1 MHDDGNDFLMRG
13 GNPSVKFP
21 VLGSTVI
28 GAVTKPI
35 KVMDVTD
42 PATGEVKRWSNG
54 DPKKQVVIELQTE
67 LRESEDDDGSR
78 TLWAKGQMVPAI
90 RDAVQRA
97 GAKGIMPGSIL
108 QVTWSDEK
116 PSSQRGLQAQKIYA
130 ARYWPPE
137 QVPQEVPPSP
147 GDRPAAP
154 QQYHQ
159 PAAGSAAVLPAA
171 AADSVAAGGGSVRAA
186 AGDGGGASG
195 DACPAAGAAA
205 VAGVGSAGCAA
216 GWSAGLV
223 PGSVAADQCCPAAV
237 SGAARAGPECSGPV
251 PG

>member
-1 MHDDGNDFLMRG
+1 
-13 GNPSVKFP
+13 
-21 VLGSTVI
+21 
-28 GAVTKPI
+28 VTKPI

-159 PAAGSAAVLPAA
+159 PAAPAYPQQAPQQYSPQPQQTPWQQAEAQYAPPQVTVGARPVTPAPPPVQQQLPVSAPPAAPQGGPPDSFLDRLRQTSAAQQQYQEQR
-171 AADSVAAGGGSVRAA
+171 G
-186 AGDGGGASG
+186 
-195 DACPAAGAAA
+195 
-205 VAGVGSAGCAA
+205 
-216 GWSAGLV
+216 
-223 PGSVAADQCCPAAV
+223 Q
-237 SGAARAGPECSGPV
+237 ARNAQGQYQDDEPPF
-251 PG
+251 